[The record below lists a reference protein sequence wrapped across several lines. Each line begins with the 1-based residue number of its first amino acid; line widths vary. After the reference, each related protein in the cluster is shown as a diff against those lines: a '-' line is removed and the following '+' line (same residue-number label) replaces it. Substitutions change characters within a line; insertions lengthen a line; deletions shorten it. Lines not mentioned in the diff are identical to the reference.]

1 MVVHVSHC
9 LVTKE
14 GTQDHPKRVGNLRAV
29 LREAWTWDM
38 ASATLQLGEAAAT
51 LVGKRKKV
59 RASRVLAGAAVT
71 PLMRPPMRAA
81 AAKKFFIL
89 RDRMSAVVP
98 ANVLLNRLKRVK

>member
-1 MVVHVSHC
+1 M
-9 LVTKE
+9 
-14 GTQDHPKRVGNLRAV
+14 GNLRAV